1 MPNPL
6 ATIKMDNGEDIVIE
20 LLPETAPNTVNNFI
34 ELVAKGFYDGLIF
47 HRVIPNFMVQGG
59 CPTGSGSGGPGYSIK
74 GEFSGNGCPNPLKH
88 QRGIVSM
95 ARAADPDSAGSQFFI
110 MVAPS
115 PHLDGQ
121 YAAFGRVTSG
131 METVDSIVNCPRSAQ
146 DRPLQEQKIQSIKV
160 ETYGQEYPAPA
171 KI

>member
-1 MPNPL
+1 MV
-6 ATIKMDNGEDIVIE
+6 TITMDSGDSIVFE
-20 LLPETAPNTVNNFI
+20 LLPEAAPNTVHNFI
-34 ELVAKGFYDGLIF
+34 ELVGKGFYDGLIF
-47 HRVIPNFMVQGG
+47 HRVIPNFMIQGG

-74 GEFSGNGCPNPLKH
+74 GEFSSNGCPNPLKH

-95 ARAADPDSAGSQFFI
+95 ARSAHPDSAGSQFFI

-121 YAAFGRVTSG
+121 YAAFGRVTTG
-131 METVDSIVNCPRSAQ
+131 METVDSIVNSPRSAQ
-146 DRPLQEQKIQSIKV
+146 DRPFQEQRIKSITR
-160 ETYGQEYPAPA
+160 ETFGQEYPAPD